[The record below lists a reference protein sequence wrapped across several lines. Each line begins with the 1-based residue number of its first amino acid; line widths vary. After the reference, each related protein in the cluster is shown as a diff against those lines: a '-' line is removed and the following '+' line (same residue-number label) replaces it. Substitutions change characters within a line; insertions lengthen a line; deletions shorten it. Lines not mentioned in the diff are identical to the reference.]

1 LNLRFKEH
9 KLIKILRKLSWFI
22 FYILFNAVLFLI
34 EIRVLFT
41 TNDGFTSGSGFQ
53 SVDDILE
60 ALNVVFNILEDMVM
74 VFYFYTAIGLAIVAL
89 LLFIPVQVYYINRK
103 FKNHKKKFLY
113 SLLASFTVVM
123 TLKLLLYAWMFIDL
137 NYL

>member
-1 LNLRFKEH
+1 MIREILK
-9 KLIKILRKLSWFI
+9 KLFWFI
-22 FYILFNAVLFLI
+22 LYFLFNAVLFFI
-34 EIRVLFT
+34 EIIVLFT
-41 TNDGFTSGSGFQ
+41 TNDGFTGVSGFE

-60 ALNVVFNILEDMVM
+60 AFNVVFNILEGMVM
-74 VFYFYTAIGLAIVAL
+74 VFYLYTVIGLAIVAL

-137 NYL
+137 NYM

>member
-1 LNLRFKEH
+1 MIREVLK
-9 KLIKILRKLSWFI
+9 KLIWLILYL
-22 FYILFNAVLFLI
+22 LFNVVLFFI
-34 EIRVLFT
+34 EISVLFT
-41 TNDGFTSGSGFQ
+41 TNDGFTGGSGFE

-60 ALNVVFNILEDMVM
+60 ALNVVFNILEGMVM
-74 VFYFYTAIGLAIVAL
+74 VFYLYTAIGLTIVAL

-113 SLLASFTVVM
+113 SLLASFAVVM

>member
-1 LNLRFKEH
+1 M
-9 KLIKILRKLSWFI
+9 
-22 FYILFNAVLFLI
+22 
-34 EIRVLFT
+34 FT

-89 LLFIPVQVYYINRK
+89 LLFISVQVYYINRK

-113 SLLASFTVVM
+113 SLLASFAVVM

>member
-1 LNLRFKEH
+1 MIREILK
-9 KLIKILRKLSWFI
+9 KLFWFI
-22 FYILFNAVLFLI
+22 LYFLFNAVLFFI
-34 EIRVLFT
+34 EISVLFT
-41 TNDGFTSGSGFQ
+41 TNDSFTGGSGFE

-60 ALNVVFNILEDMVM
+60 AFNVVFNILEGMVM
-74 VFYFYTAIGLAIVAL
+74 VFYLYTVIGLAIVAL

-113 SLLASFTVVM
+113 SLLASFTIVM

-137 NYL
+137 NYM

>member
-1 LNLRFKEH
+1 MIREILK
-9 KLIKILRKLSWFI
+9 KLIWLILYL
-22 FYILFNAVLFLI
+22 LFNAVLFFI
-34 EIRVLFT
+34 EISVLFT
-41 TNDGFTSGSGFQ
+41 TNDSFTGGSGFE

-60 ALNVVFNILEDMVM
+60 AFNVVFNILEGMVM
-74 VFYFYTAIGLAIVAL
+74 VFYLYTAIGLAIVAL

-113 SLLASFTVVM
+113 SLLASFAVVM

>member
-1 LNLRFKEH
+1 
-9 KLIKILRKLSWFI
+9 
-22 FYILFNAVLFLI
+22 VLFFI
-34 EIRVLFT
+34 EISVLFT
-41 TNDGFTSGSGFQ
+41 TNYGFTGGSGFE

-60 ALNVVFNILEDMVM
+60 ALNVVFNILEGMVM
-74 VFYFYTAIGLAIVAL
+74 VFYLYTVIGLAIVAL

-113 SLLASFTVVM
+113 SLLASFAVVM